1 MGSLN
6 SARFLTNSM
15 IAKNFSDSSVKP
27 ARKVKCS
34 GSSWLQIK
42 IEFRNPAGKHSNPPT
57 KKVVRTGFR
66 GSGNLSERTTA
77 NKIRIDGNMVA
88 AKMINFVL
96 FLILLQ

>member
-6 SARFLTNSM
+6 SARFLTSSI
-15 IAKNFSDSSVKP
+15 IAVNFSDSSVKP

-34 GSSWLQIK
+34 GPSWLQIK
-42 IEFRNPAGKHSNPPT
+42 IEFRNPAGKQSNTPT

-66 GSGNLSERTTA
+66 GSGNLSERITA

-96 FLILLQ
+96 FLILF